1 MKKKQH
7 NHGHHSHSD
16 TANIKVALALNAGF
30 TLIEI
35 VSGIFTNSV
44 AVISNALH
52 DLGDSLSLGLAWYFQ
67 KVSHK
72 KRDRVYSFGY
82 KRFSLLGAIINS
94 FVLVTGSIL
103 VLNETIPRLFK
114 PEEAHARGMLILAL
128 FGIIVNGA
136 AVLRLKKG
144 NSINE
149 RVVSLHLLEDVLG
162 WGAILIGSIVMTIVH
177 LPILDPLL
185 SILITLYVLFNVFKN
200 LKTGLRVFLQA
211 VPEDTDTGLMKEK
224 ILKVPG
230 VADVHDIHA
239 WSLDGEY
246 NILTIHLV
254 LKKVADLWEIKNI
267 KDRVKAVLNHLKIN
281 HVTIETEFEE
291 ECCNEEDS
299 VCPGDCQNGRPNMRL
314 A

>member
-7 NHGHHSHSD
+7 NHEHHSHSG

-35 VSGIFTNSV
+35 VGGIFTNSV

-67 KVSHK
+67 KVSHR

-94 FVLVTGSIL
+94 FVLITGSIL

-114 PEEAHARGMLILAL
+114 PEEAHVRGMLVLAL
-128 FGIIVNGA
+128 FGMIVNGA

-144 NSINE
+144 SSVNE

-177 LPILDPLL
+177 LPVLDPLL

-200 LKTGLRVFLQA
+200 LKTGFRVFLQA
-211 VPEDTDTGLMKEK
+211 VPENTDTGLMKEK

-230 VADVHDIHA
+230 VVDVHDVHA

-254 LKKVADLWEIKNI
+254 LKKVTGLWEIKNI
-267 KDRVKAVLNHLKIN
+267 KDRVKTVLNNLKIN

-291 ECCNEEDS
+291 ECCDEENS
-299 VCPGDCQNGRPNMRL
+299 VCPGDCQNGRSKKRI